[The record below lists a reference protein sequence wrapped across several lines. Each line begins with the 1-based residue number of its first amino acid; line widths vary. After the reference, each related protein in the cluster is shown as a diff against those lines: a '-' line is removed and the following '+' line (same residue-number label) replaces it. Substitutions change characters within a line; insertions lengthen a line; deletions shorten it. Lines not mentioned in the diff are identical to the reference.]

1 MLVPFVP
8 VNSFSAMM
16 GHFLSE
22 TSTKQRIKRPVQEY
36 YTVPPVSF
44 EPATPE
50 SQV

>member
-1 MLVPFVP
+1 MLVLFVP
-8 VNSFSAMM
+8 FNSFSVMT

-22 TSTKQRIKRPVQEY
+22 TSTKQRIKCPVQEY
-36 YTVPPVSF
+36 YIVPPVPF